1 MIELHVDTRELVDYA
16 ALYESI
22 SLKMANAIVP
32 RALNHVGDTARTQ
45 IKRELAKQ
53 TGLTVTAVD
62 KSMRTVR
69 AIPARQSYELVATG
83 KPIPLREFAARQT
96 RRGVSAR
103 PWGQRRVF
111 PDTFI
116 VRTLGEHVFHRA
128 GRARLPIVKLWG
140 PSLPRELLRG
150 KVPEVFKQIV
160 SERLPERIF
169 HEFVQALRRS
179 W

>member
-22 SLKMANAIVP
+22 PLKIANAIVP
-32 RALNHVGDTARTQ
+32 RALNHVGDIARTQ
-45 IKRELAKQ
+45 VKRELAKQ
-53 TGLTVTAVD
+53 TGLTVTVVD
-62 KSMRTVR
+62 KSTRTVR
-69 AIPARQSYELVATG
+69 AIPARHSYELVATG
-83 KPIPLREFAARQT
+83 KQIPLREFAARQT

-111 PDTFI
+111 PGTFV
-116 VRTLGEHVFHRA
+116 VRALGGHVFRRV

-150 KVPEVFKQIV
+150 KVPDVFEQV
-160 SERLPERIF
+160 VRDRLPDRLI
-169 HEFVQALRRS
+169 HEFEQALRRR

>member
-1 MIELHVDTRELVDYA
+1 MIELHVDTRELIDYA
-16 ALYESI
+16 ALYESM
-22 SLKMANAIVP
+22 SLKIANTIVP
-32 RALNHVGDTARTQ
+32 RALNHVGDIARTQ
-45 IKRELAKQ
+45 VKRELAKQ
-53 TGLTVTAVD
+53 TGLTVTVVD

-96 RRGVSAR
+96 RSGVSAR

-111 PDTFI
+111 PGTFI
-116 VRTLGEHVFHRA
+116 MRAISGHVFRRA

-150 KVPEVFKQIV
+150 KVPEVFKQVV
-160 SERLPERIF
+160 SEWLPQRTF
-169 HEFVQALRRS
+169 HEFEQALRRS

>member
-22 SLKMANAIVP
+22 PLKMANAIVT
-32 RALNHVGDTARTQ
+32 RALNHVGDIARTQ
-45 IKRELAKQ
+45 VKRELAKQ
-53 TGLTVTAVD
+53 TGLTVTVVD

-69 AIPARQSYELVATG
+69 AIPARHSYELVATG

-103 PWGQRRVF
+103 PWGKSRVF
-111 PDTFI
+111 PGTFV
-116 VRTLGEHVFHRA
+116 VRALSGHVFRRV

-150 KVPEVFKQIV
+150 KMPAVFNDV
-160 SERLPERIF
+160 VRERLSERIF
-169 HEFVQALRRS
+169 HEFEQALRRR